1 MGGGYFQDKEPREF
15 RRRVFA
21 AMLFVAA
28 VFFILVARLW
38 YLQIMESSYY
48 RDLSKNNRI
57 RTVKSP
63 APRGLIYDRNGLKL
77 AENRPGFDLYLV
89 PEDVADWTK
98 TRNMLSDLAGIDAGT
113 IDKKLFRAKG
123 RPPFRAVKLKEDLS
137 WEETVKIESY
147 KFEMPGVILDAAPKR
162 DYLYS
167 GATAHLIG
175 YLGELN
181 IKELKKLKPMGY
193 DPGDLIGKYGVEKS
207 FEEYI
212 RGVDGI
218 KEIEVDALGRKM
230 DVVGWTPPYP
240 GNDIELTIDLKTQ
253 ITAWEALGD
262 RAGAAVAIEPD
273 TGRIL
278 ALVSTPAFDPGRL
291 STGISEDDWKRLLSN
306 PFKVLTNRAIQGQYP
321 PASTFKPITAAAA
334 LAEKTIKPDTL
345 IYSGPSFTFA
355 GREYR
360 DWKKKGHGKI
370 NYLRAIIESSDTF
383 FYQVGLKLGVDTLA
397 KHSKDFGFGSVTGVN
412 LTGEQDGLVP
422 TSGWKK
428 RAFGE
433 RWYDGETI
441 SVAVGQGYT
450 LCTPLQLVSAY
461 AAIANGGTLYVP
473 KIVEEIKSPSGQVLK
488 RFTPEKRGD
497 TGISRETLKRIREA
511 LEGVVNDKKGTAHW
525 LKRRGLKIAG
535 KTGTAQVAK
544 MIERIKDIK
553 KVPYKYRDHA
563 WFVGFAPYDDPKIAV
578 AVIVEHGGFGAVAAA
593 PVAAKIMSAYL
604 KGRLP
609 AGRQKKRGAA
619 KPSER
624 STVRTQQ
631 AVSGKEVLR

>member
-15 RRRVFA
+15 KRRVFA
-21 AMLFVAA
+21 AILFVAA
-28 VFFILVARLW
+28 AFFILVARFW

-63 APRGLIYDRNGLKL
+63 APRGLIYDRNGVKL

-89 PEDVADWTK
+89 PEDVAEWTGAK
-98 TRNMLSDLAGIDAGT
+98 NMLMGLAGIDSET
-113 IDKKLFRAKG
+113 VDKKLLRAKG
-123 RPPFRAVKLKEDLS
+123 RPPFRAVKLKEDLT

-162 DYLYS
+162 DYLYH

-181 IKELKKLKPMGY
+181 VQELKELRPRGY
-193 DPGDLIGKYGVEKS
+193 DPGDLIGKYGVEKN

-218 KEIEVDALGRKM
+218 KELEVDALGRKM

-240 GNDIELTIDLKTQ
+240 GNDVTLTIDLKTQ
-253 ITAWEALGD
+253 ITAWEALSD
-262 RAGAAVAIEPD
+262 RAGAAVAMEPG
-273 TGRIL
+273 TGRLL
-278 ALVSTPAFDPGRL
+278 ALVSTPTFDPGRL
-291 STGISEDDWKRLLSN
+291 STGISEDDWKRLLNN
-306 PFKVLTNRAIQGQYP
+306 PFKVLANRAIQGQYP

-334 LAEKTIKPDTL
+334 LEEKTIRPYTL
-345 IYSGPSFTFA
+345 IYSGPSFSFA

-360 DWKKKGHGKI
+360 DWKEEGHGKI

-397 KHSKDFGFGSVTGVN
+397 KHSRGMGFGSVTGVN
-412 LTGEQDGLVP
+412 LTGEKDGLVP

-428 RAFGE
+428 RALGE

-461 AAIANGGTLYVP
+461 SAIANGGTLYVP
-473 KIVEEIKSPSGQVLK
+473 KIVEEIKSPSGEVLK
-488 RFTPEKRGD
+488 RFSPEIRGG
-497 TGISRETLKRIREA
+497 TGISGETLKRIRNA
-511 LEGVVNDKKGTAHW
+511 LKGVVNDKKGTAHY

-544 MIERIKDIK
+544 MGERIKDIE

-563 WFVGFAPYDDPKIAV
+563 WFVGFAPYDNPQIAV

-593 PVAAKIMSAYL
+593 PVAAKIISAYL

-609 AGRQKKRGAA
+609 AGKRKNPRAGAA
-619 KPSER
+619 SDTPAAKVQGAAWVEGSR
-624 STVRTQQ
+624 
-631 AVSGKEVLR
+631 